1 MYNVILTPR
10 VCVMVDLY
18 NVYCVVKTEN
28 RKRIWGG
35 GGRGPPPLW
44 IKKKYLFK
52 KKELFYI
59 IDLQQTGKFS
69 RKYEGCPNNYIVHNR
84 VLDISN
90 GFIHQLY
97 INVQ

>member
-35 GGRGPPPLW
+35 GGRGPPPPFEL
-44 IKKKYLFK
+44 KKNTYLK
-52 KKELFYI
+52 KRNCF
-59 IDLQQTGKFS
+59 
-69 RKYEGCPNNYIVHNR
+69 
-84 VLDISN
+84 IS
-90 GFIHQLY
+90 
-97 INVQ
+97 

>member
-1 MYNVILTPR
+1 MWFLHR
-10 VCVMVDLY
+10 VCVWWLICTMYTALLKQ
-18 NVYCVVKTEN
+18 KTEN
-28 RKRIWGG
+28 GFG
-35 GGRGPPPLW
+35 EGEVEGPPPLW